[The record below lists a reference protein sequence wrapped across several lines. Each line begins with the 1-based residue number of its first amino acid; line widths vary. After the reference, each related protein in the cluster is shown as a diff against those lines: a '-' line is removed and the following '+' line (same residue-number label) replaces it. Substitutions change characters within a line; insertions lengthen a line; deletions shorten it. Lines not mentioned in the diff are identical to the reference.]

1 MARKTSLWA
10 PLAVTL
16 VASQAYWCAMAG
28 PLEGDA
34 AVNDAGDFQTVYDL
48 WRPTPDRR
56 EADAGLDPGHLYVDG
71 HRLAEDDAQAVKGY
85 PLAAGP
91 GRSVSD
97 DAIKVQ
103 AARTADGKTIEVEV
117 ALVIPIDHDVIWE
130 VLNDY
135 ENMPRFVPDVLATR
149 LISAGPGKKRVE
161 IEGVARFVFLEFA
174 THTTLDVVYPPDGS
188 IALDSVAGNLAIH
201 GVVRVHRDGAATRVD
216 YRVRI
221 APDFWLPP
229 LIGDYLI
236 GRQIRRQ
243 FEGMVA
249 EMHRRAADNARVP
262 RRNAR

>member
-10 PLAVTL
+10 PLTAAL
-16 VASQAYWCAMAG
+16 VASLAHGYAIAG
-28 PLEGDA
+28 PFEGDT
-34 AVNDAGDFQTVYDL
+34 AVNDAGDFQAVYGL
-48 WRPTPDRR
+48 WRPTPDERD
-56 EADAGLDPGHLYVDG
+56 ADTKFDPGYLDADG
-71 HRLAEDDAQAVKGY
+71 HRWDDAQAVKGY
-85 PLAAGP
+85 LLPAGP
-91 GRSVSD
+91 DRRVSD
-97 DAIKVQ
+97 DAIKVR
-103 AARTADGKTIEVEV
+103 AARTADAKTIEVEV
-117 ALVIPIDHDVIWE
+117 ALVLPIDRGVIWE

-149 LISAGPGKKRVE
+149 LISAGPGRKRVE
-161 IEGVARFVFLEFA
+161 IEGVARFVFLEFP

-188 IALDSVAGNLAIH
+188 IALDSVAGNLSIH
-201 GVVRVHRDGAATRVD
+201 GVVQVHRDGPATRVD

-249 EMHRRAADNARVP
+249 EMHRRAGSIPMDGLTP
-262 RRNAR
+262 GD